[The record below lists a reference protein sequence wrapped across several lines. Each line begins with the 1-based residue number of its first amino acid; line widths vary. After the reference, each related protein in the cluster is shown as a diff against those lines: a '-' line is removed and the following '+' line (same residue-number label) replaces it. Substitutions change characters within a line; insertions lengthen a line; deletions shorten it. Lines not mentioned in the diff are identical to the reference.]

1 MNFKLFTVSSMYQG
15 YLESFY
21 DRFKDNVDLSY
32 QELHK
37 LLLNDTTEFIG
48 SYTRTFNKLGIEAEC
63 VIANDVVLQNK
74 WRSENISKS
83 DNDKDILT
91 EQVKRN
97 QPDILSIENISFT
110 DKDWLQNIR
119 STVKSIK
126 LIIAYHC
133 SPFSPKIIERL
144 KHVDFLITCTPGL
157 KQEMENNGIRSYLV
171 YHGFDTDLIKRI
183 TINNKL
189 PKNDLVFSGSL
200 TSGAD
205 FHGERTELIESLL
218 RENIDIA
225 LYVNLE
231 NKYKIKTKQ
240 ALYRINEIFKKVGL
254 DNLQKQIPIL
264 RYGIKPVKNY
274 SDLLLKKN
282 QPSVYGIDMY
292 NLLSNSRIV
301 LNMHIGVA
309 GNFAGNM
316 RLFEAT
322 GVGSCLLTDN
332 KKNIDDLFDVNKEVV
347 VYNNP
352 KDCIEK
358 AKWLLK
364 NESERKKI
372 ADAGQ
377 QKTLKMHTVENRCK
391 LILEIIDK
399 ELNQRVLSI

>member
-1 MNFKLFTVSSMYQG
+1 
-15 YLESFY
+15 
-21 DRFKDNVDLSY
+21 
-32 QELHK
+32 

-48 SYTRTFNKLGIEAEC
+48 SYTRTFNKLGIDAEC
-63 VIANDVVLQNK
+63 VIANDIILQNK

-83 DNDKDILT
+83 DNYKDILT

-97 QPDILSIENISFT
+97 QPDVLSIENISFT

-144 KHVDFLITCTPGL
+144 KYVDFLITCTPGL

-171 YHGFDTDLIKRI
+171 YHGFDTDLISRI
-183 TINNKL
+183 NVNNYL
-189 PKNDLVFSGSL
+189 PKNDLLFSGSL

-218 RENIDIA
+218 SENIDIA

-231 NKYKIKTKQ
+231 NKYKIKAKQ
-240 ALYRINEIFKKVGL
+240 ALYRINEILKKGGL
-254 DNLQKQIPIL
+254 ENLQKRIPIL
-264 RYGIKPVKNY
+264 RYGTKPVKNY

-282 QPSVYGIDMY
+282 LPSVYGIDMY

-309 GNFAGNM
+309 GSFAGNM

-332 KKNIDDLFDVNKEVV
+332 KKNLGDLFDVSNEIVA
-347 VYNNP
+347 YDNP
-352 KDCIEK
+352 GDCIEK
-358 AKWLLK
+358 ARWLLE

-372 ADAGQ
+372 AEAGL

-391 LILEIIDK
+391 LIMEIIDK
-399 ELNQRVLSI
+399 ELALAGTKKLNNE